1 MKTAPPKHTD
11 VSGYTPTRGVHIW
24 TSASSTTQSSAT
36 PRIAE
41 AIAQGARTAAA
52 NADHVTLHHISDVQ
66 PEQVLA
72 ADLLVIGSPTQ
83 GFRPITPVR
92 TLLSKLPRT
101 GLAGKAVAAFDTR
114 FTEEEIKSI
123 GRMLS
128 TMVDLFG
135 YAAPQLA
142 RRPSKRRTC
151 PMPPRGLLRR
161 RQGRPRCLRV
171 NFACRA
177 WKRPLL
183 GQ

>member
-1 MKTAPPKHTD
+1 MDIRIIYDSEFGNTA
-11 VSGYTPTRGVHIW
+11 
-24 TSASSTTQSSAT
+24 
-36 PRIAE
+36 RIAE

-83 GFRPITPVR
+83 GFRPTAPVR

-135 YAAPQLA
+135 YAAPRLADTAGKKGARLLVPPEGFNVGGKEGPLLEGELA
-142 RRPSKRRTC
+142 R
-151 PMPPRGLLRR
+151 
-161 RQGRPRCLRV
+161 
-171 NFACRA
+171 AEA
-177 WKRPLL
+177 WGAHLL